1 MSRPDPVLVPVT
13 DDHDTAPLF
22 DAASRGE
29 LVVRVC
35 TCGEISH
42 LPTSYCRHCGAS
54 DGAWAPVSG
63 RATLLSWT
71 TVTHQL
77 HPAFP
82 TPYTIVLVALDEH
95 PQVHMFGRLDGTP
108 ALVPD
113 QPMEVW
119 FERLADDAV
128 IPQWR
133 PVEDR

>member
-1 MSRPDPVLVPVT
+1 MSEPEAPPLLPVT
-13 DDHDTAPLF
+13 DDHDTGPLF
-22 DAASRGE
+22 EAAARGE

-35 TCGEISH
+35 ACGEVSH
-42 LPTSYCRHCGAS
+42 LPTSYCRRCGS
-54 DGAWAPVSG
+54 SEGTWRTVSG

-82 TPYTIVLVALDEH
+82 TPYTIVLVSLEEH
-95 PQVHMFGRLDGTP
+95 PQVHMFGQLAGTP
-108 ALVPD
+108 DLTAD

-119 FERLADDAV
+119 FQQLAEDVA

-133 PVEDR
+133 PAG